1 MKKQVTPD
9 GLTVPG
15 RSTGLIGALANTY
28 LLNLIVRKELRVRY
42 RGSALGMLW
51 SYAKPAVQF
60 LVFFFAIG
68 VFMGMNR
75 NIENY
80 VVYMFSG
87 VIVINYFSEIFG
99 NATRIL
105 IGNKDLVKKIYL
117 QRELFPLS
125 SVVVAFVHF
134 VPQVVILVIG
144 ALIFGWR
151 PGVMNL
157 AAFLLGLV
165 IITVF
170 GLGLGLF
177 AGALNVMY
185 RDAENFVDLLLM
197 MVTWTSPVLYM
208 WTMVREV
215 LSGSWEWLWY
225 VYMLNP
231 ISAVVELFHK
241 AFWEPTRGVDSTL
254 MLPSLWSWAGIG
266 LLMSCVVLFIGDRT
280 FKHYDGRFAQ
290 EL

>member
-208 WTMVREV
+208 W
-215 LSGSWEWLWY
+215 
-225 VYMLNP
+225 
-231 ISAVVELFHK
+231 
-241 AFWEPTRGVDSTL
+241 
-254 MLPSLWSWAGIG
+254 
-266 LLMSCVVLFIGDRT
+266 
-280 FKHYDGRFAQ
+280 
-290 EL
+290 